1 MPKKS
6 APGADVRAQI
16 LHRPNKRVLF
26 NKLPVFLW
34 AYTLGTN
41 EKNPELSDS
50 VGWRRTLRKKLGEPP
65 VLLDTN
71 LAQLSAEN
79 IANHLFNMGYFDV
92 QVSYH
97 TTLGHRK
104 AHVVYDVLP
113 GKAYRLNSFFRQPAD
128 TALKPL
134 IDSLVAQNIAYR
146 LWWPIN
152 LNDLNAAK
160 EELTLELRDRGYFEA
175 QPDLFHYEIDTL
187 QNKKE
192 GAVFLKLDNPNAK
205 KKFQRYRFGATYFT
219 LLCAD
224 IYQNNVYP
232 QAHHSKGKHLTLNHY
247 PIKSQVLDR
256 VILIDSGRWFSQSV
270 TNQTYVGLVDMA
282 LFSYVDL
289 HQEVD
294 SARGLIITRIVA
306 KAVPRIYTQIEPQG
320 LYSPQGSSGTNFQ
333 TQSQRSFGLAGI
345 MSFNNRNALGNGE
358 SLKISSITSYEA
370 IFKRGDLG
378 NF

>member
-92 QVSYH
+92 QVTYH

-205 KKFQRYRFGATYFT
+205 KKIPTLPVWRYLFHPA
-219 LLCAD
+219 LC
-224 IYQNNVYP
+224 
-232 QAHHSKGKHLTLNHY
+232 
-247 PIKSQVLDR
+247 
-256 VILIDSGRWFSQSV
+256 
-270 TNQTYVGLVDMA
+270 
-282 LFSYVDL
+282 
-289 HQEVD
+289 
-294 SARGLIITRIVA
+294 
-306 KAVPRIYTQIEPQG
+306 
-320 LYSPQGSSGTNFQ
+320 
-333 TQSQRSFGLAGI
+333 
-345 MSFNNRNALGNGE
+345 
-358 SLKISSITSYEA
+358 
-370 IFKRGDLG
+370 
-378 NF
+378 

>member
-1 MPKKS
+1 M
-6 APGADVRAQI
+6 AQN
-16 LHRPNKRVLF
+16 L
-26 NKLPVFLW
+26 
-34 AYTLGTN
+34 
-41 EKNPELSDS
+41 E
-50 VGWRRTLRKKLGEPP
+50 KKLGEPP

-187 QNKKE
+187 QNKKRRR
-192 GAVFLKLDNPNAK
+192 GFLKLDNPNAK
-205 KKFQRYRFGATYFT
+205 KNSNAT
-219 LLCAD
+219 
-224 IYQNNVYP
+224 
-232 QAHHSKGKHLTLNHY
+232 
-247 PIKSQVLDR
+247 
-256 VILIDSGRWFSQSV
+256 
-270 TNQTYVGLVDMA
+270 
-282 LFSYVDL
+282 
-289 HQEVD
+289 
-294 SARGLIITRIVA
+294 
-306 KAVPRIYTQIEPQG
+306 
-320 LYSPQGSSGTNFQ
+320 
-333 TQSQRSFGLAGI
+333 GLALLI
-345 MSFNNRNALGNGE
+345 SPCSVLTFTRTTYILKRITAKGNI
-358 SLKISSITSYEA
+358 L
-370 IFKRGDLG
+370 R
-378 NF
+378 